1 VDLADRAAVIT
12 GGSRGLGR
20 AIAARFVAEGASVL
34 IVARDPGP
42 LEQARAELAA
52 HAVRPGQSVHAL
64 AADVAL
70 PDTADA
76 VAALAAKELPDLAV
90 LVNNAGVYGPFGA
103 VDEVP
108 WEAWEHAVRVNLFG
122 PVLLS
127 RALVPALRRR
137 GFGKIVNVSGGG
149 ATSPLPRISAYA
161 AAKAA
166 LVRLTETFA
175 CELRADRI
183 DVNALAPG
191 PLDTRLLDELLAAGP
206 EGVGPEMFAR
216 ARRQREEGGT
226 PLAKGADLALFLASA
241 RSDGITGRL
250 LSAIWDDWASLPA
263 RREEIARS
271 DAYTLRRV
279 SPGGER

>member
-1 VDLADRAAVIT
+1 MDLADRAAVIT

-20 AIAARFVAEGASVL
+20 AIAARFVEEGASVL
-34 IVARDPGP
+34 LVARDPGP

-52 HAVRPGQSVHAL
+52 HTVRPGQSVHAL
-64 AADVAL
+64 AADVAR

-76 VAALAAKELPDLAV
+76 VAALAGKELPDLAV

-175 CELRADRI
+175 CELRADHI

-206 EGVGPEMFAR
+206 EGVGPRDVCPGAAPAR
-216 ARRQREEGGT
+216 GGRHAAREGRGAGAVPGLGAQRRDHR
-226 PLAKGADLALFLASA
+226 PLAERYL
-241 RSDGITGRL
+241 GRL
-250 LSAIWDDWASLPA
+250 GVASRPA
-263 RREEIARS
+263 
-271 DAYTLRRV
+271 
-279 SPGGER
+279 